1 MSENGHKVIEIPASL
16 TVRDL
21 AARIEA
27 SPIDVIKQLMANGV
41 MANINQ
47 QIDYDTAAIVIEEF
61 GFEARPAAAPE
72 AEQAEERTAAPEW
85 RRIIGD
91 EDPASLVPRPPVVT
105 ILGHV
110 DHGKTTLLD
119 AIRETNVA
127 EGEAGGITQRIA
139 AYQVRHRDRL
149 ITFLDTPGHAAFTAM
164 RARGAQGADIAVLVV
179 AADDGVMPQTK
190 EALAHVKA
198 ARVRIL
204 VALNKVDKPNAN
216 PDNVRQQLADLGLI
230 PDDWGGDTLV
240 VPVSAKKRTGI
251 EDLLEAILLV
261 ADTTEIKANPKGR
274 VFGSVIE
281 ARLDRNKGVV
291 ATLLVQNGTLRV
303 GDILLAG
310 KASGNVRAMADFQG
324 NAVQDAT
331 PSTPVSVL
339 GLSDVPDA
347 GEVFITAA
355 SEREARTLVAER
367 RLAAQQAAT
376 RPRAAKTL
384 EQVFDAFQKGETQ
397 ELRLIVKADV
407 QGSLEPIVSSLRDLS
422 AGEIKVNVLHAA
434 TGNIG
439 ENDVMLAAA
448 SDAIV
453 IGFNVMADPGARRMA
468 EAEGVDI
475 RLYDIIYRLTEDV
488 EKALKGLL
496 APETR
501 KVVLGRAEVRKVF
514 RIPKLGNI
522 AGSLVVQGEMRR
534 GARARVLRGQDEIFD
549 GTISSL
555 KHEKEDEREMREGFE
570 CGIGV
575 KGFSDFQAGDV
586 VECYTTEQVA
596 AE

>member
-310 KASGNVRAMADFQG
+310 KASGNVRAMVDFQG

-522 AGSLVVQGEMRR
+522 AGSLVVQGEIRR